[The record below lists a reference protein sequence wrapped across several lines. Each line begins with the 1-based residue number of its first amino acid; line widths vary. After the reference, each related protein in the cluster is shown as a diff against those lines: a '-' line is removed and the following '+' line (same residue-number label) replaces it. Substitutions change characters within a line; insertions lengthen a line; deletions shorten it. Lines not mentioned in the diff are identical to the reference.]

1 MRSQVCYVV
10 NMGLHVRLAA
20 TIYATYVKGVVAVSN
35 MDDKAALYGTDDD
48 DNPFADLERIKRE
61 ISTLLLKIF
70 LTSAAEDIPQFAFNV
85 LHYEMKRSETPCAM
99 YAANDTSSAS
109 EEEGGNNHELLYLL
123 KSAVMVRGLSCAPA
137 ARAFRD
143 TMAVWS

>member
-35 MDDKAALYGTDDD
+35 MDDNAALYGTDDD

-61 ISTLLLKIF
+61 ISRLLLKIC

-109 EEEGGNNHELLYLL
+109 EEEEGHYEMLYLL
-123 KSAVMVRGLSCAPA
+123 KSAGMVRGLS
-137 ARAFRD
+137 
-143 TMAVWS
+143 